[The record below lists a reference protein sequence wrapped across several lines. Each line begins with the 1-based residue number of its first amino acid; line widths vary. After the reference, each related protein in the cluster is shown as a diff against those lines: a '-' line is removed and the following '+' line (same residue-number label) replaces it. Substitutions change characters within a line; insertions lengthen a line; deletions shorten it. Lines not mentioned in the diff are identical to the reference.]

1 MKFYRVML
9 LMIAGLFVLL
19 PGALMADSREV
30 SNIGVLAHR
39 GPETA
44 IRMWTPTVDYLSSQ
58 IPGYDFRLV
67 PLDLDEM
74 QAGVIGWQKR
84 KRRQSP
90 NSRGELDFILTNP
103 GNYVELEAHHGV
115 SRIATL
121 MNARHG
127 GPSTMFSAV
136 IFTAAHNS
144 DIGSLAEL
152 KGKSFAAVDKAAF
165 GGFQMAWRELKEAGI
180 DPFTDLEL
188 RFMGFPQ
195 DEIVYAVRDG
205 RVDAG
210 TVRTDI
216 LERMADRGDIKL
228 ADFKV
233 LNPQLSDGFPL
244 LHSTQLYPEWAFA
257 KTDAAPVG
265 LAREVSIA
273 LLQMPRDDPATR
285 AGKYTGWT
293 VPLDYNRVHELFQVL
308 GIGPYQVS
316 GDIRFM
322 DVLRRYWYW
331 LVLLSG
337 IILFSM
343 ILNIYIKR
351 EVVRRTAQL
360 SETNRTLQDQIMER
374 KRAEQEVRELLEE
387 NRSLVGKSLVLQ
399 ENERR
404 YWSRELHDELGQCIT
419 AIQADAEIIS
429 EFAAARCDSRLEKSA
444 EAIKGVSARIYEFVH
459 STMQRLR
466 PSILEDLGLAETLRQ
481 EVDAWQ
487 TRHPKTR
494 CTLSMNA
501 DLGGLQEQTE
511 ITIYRIVQESLTNI
525 AKHANASNVSINF
538 DVLDDF
544 TVGDADSIP
553 IKVLRFSIRDDGVG
567 MDSKP
572 ARGMGLGLIGI
583 RERASALCGE
593 MSIQTTNGEGLEII
607 VTLPLSRR
615 SEGQ

>member
-19 PGALMADSREV
+19 PDALMADSRKV

-39 GPETA
+39 GPEMA

-74 QAGVIGWQKR
+74 HTIKKR
-84 KRRQSP
+84 S
-90 NSRGELDFILTNP
+90 ELDFILTNP

-165 GGFQMAWRELKEAGI
+165 GGFQMAWRELKESGI

-273 LLQMPRDDPATR
+273 LLQMPRDDPATL

-308 GIGPYQVS
+308 GIGPYQVT
-316 GDIRFM
+316 G
-322 DVLRRYWYW
+322 
-331 LVLLSG
+331 
-337 IILFSM
+337 
-343 ILNIYIKR
+343 
-351 EVVRRTAQL
+351 
-360 SETNRTLQDQIMER
+360 
-374 KRAEQEVRELLEE
+374 
-387 NRSLVGKSLVLQ
+387 
-399 ENERR
+399 
-404 YWSRELHDELGQCIT
+404 
-419 AIQADAEIIS
+419 
-429 EFAAARCDSRLEKSA
+429 
-444 EAIKGVSARIYEFVH
+444 
-459 STMQRLR
+459 
-466 PSILEDLGLAETLRQ
+466 
-481 EVDAWQ
+481 
-487 TRHPKTR
+487 
-494 CTLSMNA
+494 
-501 DLGGLQEQTE
+501 
-511 ITIYRIVQESLTNI
+511 
-525 AKHANASNVSINF
+525 
-538 DVLDDF
+538 
-544 TVGDADSIP
+544 
-553 IKVLRFSIRDDGVG
+553 
-567 MDSKP
+567 
-572 ARGMGLGLIGI
+572 
-583 RERASALCGE
+583 
-593 MSIQTTNGEGLEII
+593 
-607 VTLPLSRR
+607 
-615 SEGQ
+615 